1 MLTGIKRMPPLL
13 LVIALAFAVVSCVQ
27 EEPAPQGEELTQEE
41 IEQILADAATATA
54 EVDTCKF
61 DADMAVTIN
70 ATGGEQ
76 IIEAK
81 LAINTTGV
89 IDKVNREMQ
98 TTMDMTQEAPGGVK
112 TRIATE
118 FYLVGEWAYAKLKVL
133 NLVEQWGKTGLTE
146 EMWNRLDMV
155 GGQVE
160 LLTSP
165 VEVNFLGSEDIS
177 GVPCYVLQLM
187 PTTAALSSWLNQQ
200 QLSGVEKIDWVAL
213 NLDKIFKEW
222 SYKCWI
228 AKDSYLLVKLEADML
243 LEMSPDEVGASPED
257 FEEETINIAL
267 AMIVYDHNTPVA
279 IVLPEAALEAP
290 EMDIN

>member
-13 LVIALAFAVVSCVQ
+13 LVMALAFAVVSCVQ
-27 EEPAPQGEELTQEE
+27 EEPAPEGEELSQEE
-41 IEQILADAATATA
+41 IEQILANTATATA

-61 DADMAVTIN
+61 DADMTVTIK

-76 IIEAK
+76 PLEGT
-81 LAINTTGV
+81 LAMNTSGV
-89 IDKVNREMQ
+89 VDKANREMQ
-98 TTMDMTQEAPGGVK
+98 TTTDMTQEATGGVK
-112 TRIATE
+112 VRMATE
-118 FYLVGEWAYAKLKVL
+118 FYLAGEWVYAKMSLF
-133 NLVEQWGKTGLTE
+133 NLLDQWGKTRLTE

-165 VEVNFLGSEDIS
+165 LEVNYLGSEDIS
-177 GVPCYVLQLM
+177 GVPCYVMQLM
-187 PTTAALSSWLNQQ
+187 PTTEALSNWLNQQ
-200 QLSGVEKIDWVAL
+200 QLSGTEKIEWVAL
-213 NLDKIFKEW
+213 NLNEIFKEW

-243 LEMSPDEVGASPED
+243 LEMSPNEVGASPGD
-257 FEEETINIAL
+257 FENETINIAL